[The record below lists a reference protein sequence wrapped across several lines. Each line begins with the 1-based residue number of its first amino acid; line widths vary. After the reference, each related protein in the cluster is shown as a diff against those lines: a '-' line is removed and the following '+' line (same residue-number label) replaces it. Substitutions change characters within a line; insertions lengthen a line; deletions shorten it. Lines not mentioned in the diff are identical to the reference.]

1 MHIGGGLRAMKQKD
15 ELQITLVNEIL
26 VIQYQHSQHFKTVM
40 KSIITI
46 KCFDTEATE
55 GSPMD

>member
-1 MHIGGGLRAMKQKD
+1 MQIGGGFRAMKQKD
-15 ELQITLVNEIL
+15 KLQITLVIEIL
-26 VIQYQHSQHFKTVM
+26 VIHYQHFKRVT